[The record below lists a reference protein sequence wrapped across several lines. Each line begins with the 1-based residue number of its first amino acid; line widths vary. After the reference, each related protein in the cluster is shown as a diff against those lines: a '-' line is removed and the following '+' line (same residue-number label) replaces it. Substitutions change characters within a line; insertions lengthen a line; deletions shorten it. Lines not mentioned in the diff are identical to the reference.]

1 MRKLQPAK
9 KENPVE
15 KFINWGILGTGKISD
30 KFASDLQF
38 VPNARLAA
46 VGSRDAACAQRFAK
60 KFNALKAYNSYEEL
74 AADNDI
80 DVIYVGTPHISH
92 CENTLLCLDHRKA
105 VLCEKPFAMN
115 EKEVLQMILKAHDSN
130 VFLME
135 ALWTRFIPAIKK
147 ALELI
152 ELGVIG
158 DIVHIKADFGYK
170 AHYDPSWRLFN
181 KKLGG
186 GSLLDIG
193 IYPVFL
199 ILLLL
204 GEPDKIV
211 ADAIM
216 GRTGV
221 DELVSAYFKYNN
233 GKMATLYS
241 TLIADTPGEAEIS
254 GTKGYIRIH
263 HMWHMSRSLELH
275 LNDQETQSFEF
286 SYQRMGYEYEAAEV
300 TNCIQ
305 RDLKESALL
314 PLDFSLRL
322 IRVLDKMRKLCGITY
337 QADRD

>member
-1 MRKLQPAK
+1 M
-9 KENPVE
+9 E
-15 KFINWGILGTGKISD
+15 KPINWGILGTGRISE
-30 KFASDLQF
+30 KFAADLQF

-46 VGSRDAACAQRFAK
+46 IGSRDAARAFKFAD
-60 KFNALKAYNSYEEL
+60 KFHAPKSYGSYKDL
-74 AADNDI
+74 ASDQDI
-80 DVIYVGTPHISH
+80 DVIYIGSPHISH
-92 CENTLLCLDHRKA
+92 CENTLVCLDKGKA

-115 EKEVLQMILKAHDSN
+115 EKEVLRMVSKARAKN
-130 VFLME
+130 LFLME

-147 ALELI
+147 AFELV
-152 ELGVIG
+152 ESGAIG

-170 AHYDPSWRLFN
+170 AQYDPAWRLFN
-181 KKLGG
+181 KELGG

-204 GEPDKIV
+204 GEPDEIA
-211 ADAIM
+211 ADAII

-254 GTKGYIRIH
+254 GTKGYIRIN
-263 HMWHMSRSLELH
+263 HMWHMSRSLEMH
-275 LNDQETQSFEF
+275 LNDGQTESFEF
-286 SYQRMGYEYEAAEV
+286 SSQGMGYEYEAAEA
-300 TNCIQ
+300 TNCLQ
-305 RDLKESALL
+305 KGLKESALL

-322 IRVLDKMRKLCGITY
+322 IRVLDRMRKQCGLAY
-337 QADRD
+337 QADCG